1 MEPNHNKSINEITNT
16 WNQIIINLLTYTEPN
31 IINQIHTEP
40 NHNKSINIL
49 TNTRNQI
56 IINLLTK

>member
-16 WNQIIINLLTYTEPN
+16 Q
-31 IINQIHTEP
+31 EP
-40 NHNKSINIL
+40 NHNKSINEI

-56 IINLLTK
+56 IINLLTY

>member
-1 MEPNHNKSINEITNT
+1 MEPNHNKSINVTNK
-16 WNQIIINLLTYTEPN
+16 Y
-31 IINQIHTEP
+31 TEP
-40 NHNKSINIL
+40 NHNKSINVI